1 VETRV
6 RELKY
11 RMMTVDQ
18 LKIAAQTHT
27 YQELSDTLDLSP
39 PIISRY
45 IKGHVLPSMDRAR
58 NLREKLAE
66 ITSPA
71 EALRRRLV
79 LDEEGYF
86 DNTPIV
92 SEIAWLKTIAN
103 HAVERFAGRRVT
115 KVLTAAVDGVPVA
128 SLVANLLEVDL
139 VIAKSTREV
148 GITDFAEESFTQ
160 GASAVRRSLYVP
172 KRSIG
177 RRDSFVIIDDVVRT
191 GNPVKA
197 LVNLVTGQR
206 GDIAG
211 VYVIV
216 AVGDVW
222 RVVLGRIIDR
232 YSFDT
237 FIEM

>member
-1 VETRV
+1 METRV

-27 YQELSDTLDLSP
+27 YKELSDTLNLSP

-45 IKGHVLPSMDRAR
+45 INGHVIPSIERSR
-58 NLREKLAE
+58 SIHEKLAE
-66 ITSPA
+66 ITNPA
-71 EALRRRLV
+71 EELRRRLV

-92 SEIAWLKTIAN
+92 SEMAWLKTIAN

-160 GASAVRRSLYVP
+160 GDSAVRRSLFVP

-177 RRDSFVIIDDVVRT
+177 RRDSFVIIDDVMRT
-191 GNPVKA
+191 GNTVKA
-197 LVNLVTGQR
+197 LVDFVLGQR
-206 GDIAG
+206 GDLAG

-216 AVGDVW
+216 AVGDEW
-222 RVVLGRIIDR
+222 RMVLGGILDR

>member
-11 RMMTVDQ
+11 RMMTVNQ

-27 YQELSDTLDLSP
+27 YQELSDTLNLSP

-45 IKGHVLPSMDRAR
+45 IRGHVLPSTERAR
-58 NLREKLAE
+58 SIHEKMAE

-71 EALRRRLV
+71 ETLKRRLV

-103 HAVERFAGRRVT
+103 HAVERLAGRRVT

-191 GNPVKA
+191 GNTVKA
-197 LVNLVTGQR
+197 LVDLVTGQR

>member
-1 VETRV
+1 METRV

-11 RMMTVDQ
+11 RMMTVNQ

-27 YQELSDTLDLSP
+27 YQELSDTLNLSP

-45 IKGHVLPSMDRAR
+45 IKGHVLPSTERAR
-58 NLREKLAE
+58 NIHEKMAE

-71 EALRRRLV
+71 ETLKRRLV

-103 HAVERFAGRRVT
+103 HAVERLAGRRVT

-172 KRSIG
+172 KRSMG

-191 GNPVKA
+191 GNTVKA
-197 LVNLVTGQR
+197 LVDLVTGQR
-206 GDIAG
+206 ADIAG

-222 RVVLGRIIDR
+222 RMVLGRIIDR

>member
-1 VETRV
+1 
-6 RELKY
+6 
-11 RMMTVDQ
+11 MMTVNQ
-18 LKIAAQTHT
+18 LKIAAQTLT
-27 YQELSDTLDLSP
+27 YQKLSDNLDLSP

-45 IKGHVLPSMDRAR
+45 INGHVLPSIERSR
-58 NLREKLAE
+58 SIHEKLAE
-66 ITSPA
+66 LTSPA
-71 EALRRRLV
+71 EELKRRLV

-92 SEIAWLKTIAN
+92 SEIAWLKTLAN
-103 HAVERFAGRRVT
+103 HAVEKFAGRRVT

-148 GITDFAEESFTQ
+148 GITDFAEASFIQ
-160 GASAVRRSLYVP
+160 GGSAVRRSLYVP
-172 KRSIG
+172 KRSMS

-191 GNPVKA
+191 GNTVKA
-197 LVNLVTGQR
+197 LVDLVLGQR
-206 GDIAG
+206 GDLAG

-216 AVGDVW
+216 AVGDEW
-222 RVVLGRIIDR
+222 RMVLGRILDR
-232 YSFDT
+232 FSFDT

>member
-1 VETRV
+1 VETQV

-11 RMMTVDQ
+11 RMMTVNQ

-27 YQELSDTLDLSP
+27 YQELSNTLGLSP

-45 IKGHVLPSMDRAR
+45 IKGHVLPSLGRSR
-58 NLREKLAE
+58 SIHEKLAE

-71 EALRRRLV
+71 EELRRRLV

-103 HAVERFAGRRVT
+103 HAVERLAGRRVT

-191 GNPVKA
+191 GNTVKA
-197 LVNLVTGQR
+197 LVDLVTGQR
-206 GDIAG
+206 ADIAG